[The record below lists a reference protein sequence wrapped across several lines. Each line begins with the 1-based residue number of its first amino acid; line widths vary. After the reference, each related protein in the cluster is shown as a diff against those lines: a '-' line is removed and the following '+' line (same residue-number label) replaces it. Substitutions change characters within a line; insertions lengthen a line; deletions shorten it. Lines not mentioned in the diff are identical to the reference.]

1 MCINVRFH
9 ILAIAIIF
17 VGEGSD
23 DDSVY
28 YCMCTFRLLLYQ
40 DVSHDFNELRPII
53 KTGFVCNDS
62 ARVGVIV
69 WPSCTKPD
77 SDINITAVISIVGEK
92 ADPCFWSPRLPI
104 SFQWVKIKPLFVAI
118 NRRGRIW
125 ANQGPPCVTTQI
137 GRTVLSVGD
146 QWVQGICS
154 LVDDNEPELLAD
166 LHTETDLGEWCVPVS
181 R

>member
-1 MCINVRFH
+1 MYASIFWPSPLFLLVKVVMM
-9 ILAIAIIF
+9 ILFITACALF
-17 VGEGSD
+17 A
-23 DDSVY
+23 Y
-28 YCMCTFRLLLYQ
+28 YCIKMYPMTLMNCDPL
-40 DVSHDFNELRPII
+40 SRP
-53 KTGFVCNDS
+53 VCNDS

-69 WPSCTKPD
+69 WPSCTKSD
-77 SDINITAVISIVGEK
+77 SDINIKAVIFIVGEK
-92 ADPCFWSPRLPI
+92 ADPCFWSSRLPI
-104 SFQWVKIKPLFVAI
+104 SSQWVKIKPLFVAI
-118 NRRGRIW
+118 NLRGRIW

-154 LVDDNEPELLAD
+154 LVDDNEPELLVD